1 MAPPDADNGHTPK
14 LGSNTATVAPL
25 MPPITADAPALAT
38 ITSGELMPPPPPDA
52 DDDAAARPLEDEVR
66 VGGGDVA
73 ARLRLAPGI
82 SGASSVFQL
91 DAVFIRAATGPP
103 RLGEGE
109 PLIRRGK
116 VPLSTTSASPIT
128 RGNTPTSPRVSG
140 YVREQSSH
148 SNG

>member
-1 MAPPDADNGHTPK
+1 MPHTV
-14 LGSNTATVAPL
+14 GR
-25 MPPITADAPALAT
+25 
-38 ITSGELMPPPPPDA
+38 G
-52 DDDAAARPLEDEVR
+52 AARPLRAQNRQRCELR
-66 VGGGDVA
+66 NASVA
-73 ARLRLAPGI
+73 PIWAPRAPQ
-82 SGASSVFQL
+82 SLCAGASSVFQL
-91 DAVFIRAATGPP
+91 DAFFIRAATGPP

-128 RGNTPTSPRVSG
+128 LSNTPTSPRVSG

>member
-1 MAPPDADNGHTPK
+1 MDILGCTP
-14 LGSNTATVAPL
+14 LEPSMYLPIGRAVRRTAG
-25 MPPITADAPALAT
+25 ALFYRTGRRA
-38 ITSGELMPPPPPDA
+38 S
-52 DDDAAARPLEDEVR
+52 DAAERPSSVF
-66 VGGGDVA
+66 
-73 ARLRLAPGI
+73 
-82 SGASSVFQL
+82 GASSVFQL
-91 DAVFIRAATGPP
+91 DAFFIRAATGPP

-128 RGNTPTSPRVSG
+128 LSNTPTSPRVSG